1 MFLAF
6 MFIDPQPDFL
16 RLVQNDEYLPS
27 VSIWTRLG
35 GIFLIGSVGAA
46 FSLASVFEYNIIVKA
61 DATVRPTGEIR
72 LVQAAAEG
80 TVTNIKVKE
89 NQVVKKGDTIALI
102 DNSQL
107 QTKKSQLL
115 GTIEQNQLQRSQI
128 DAQLKA
134 LKNQMAAESNAMG
147 QAIASAKADLSRN
160 KRDYQDK
167 QITSQTQVQELEASV
182 ELARQQ
188 LKGYEQLGNTGAI
201 ADLEI
206 KEKEQAF
213 KAATARLE
221 SAKAGLNPSDAN
233 VAIAQERI
241 SQELTKGE
249 STIAQLN
256 KEKEELIRRQVEIQ
270 NQISSA
276 QQELKQVF
284 TELQKTVIRTSESG
298 TILKLELR
306 NTGQVVRLGD
316 AIAQIAPNNA
326 PFIIKA
332 RVPSSDI
339 SKVQVCKLA
348 QVAKCRE
355 GEVQMRLS
363 AYPYPDYGILKGAV
377 RSISADA
384 ITSQGNGN
392 IPIAPYY
399 EVTIQPEKLYLKRAD
414 KSYPIQAGM
423 EVTAEIISKKET
435 LLTFILRKARLLT
448 DV

>member
-1 MFLAF
+1 ML
-6 MFIDPQPDFL
+6 IDPQPDFL

-46 FSLASVFEYNIIVKA
+46 FSLASVFQYNIIVKA

-72 LVQAAAEG
+72 LVQAASEG
-80 TVTNIKVKE
+80 TVTSIKVKE
-89 NQVVKKGDTIALI
+89 NQVVKKGDTIAFI

-115 GTIEQNQLQRSQI
+115 GTIEQNQLQRAQI

-134 LKNQMAAESNAMG
+134 LENQMAAESNAMR

-160 KRDYQDK
+160 QRDYQDR
-167 QITSQTQVQELEASV
+167 QITSKADVAEIEASV
-182 ELARQQ
+182 ELAKEE
-188 LKGYEQLGNTGAI
+188 LKRYQNVGEGGI
-201 ADLEI
+201 AVLDI

-221 SAKAGLNPSDAN
+221 RAKAALNPSDAN

-284 TELQKTVIRTSESG
+284 MELQKTVIRTSEGG

-306 NTGQVVRLGD
+306 NAGQVVRVGD

-326 PFIIKA
+326 PFVIKA
-332 RVPSSDI
+332 RVASSDI
-339 SKVQVCKLA
+339 SKVQVCKVA
-348 QVAKCRE
+348 QVAKCPE
-355 GEVQMRLS
+355 GQVQMRLS

-377 RSISADA
+377 RGISADA
-384 ITSQGNGN
+384 IISQGNGN
-392 IPIAPYY
+392 IPIVPYY
-399 EVTIQPEKLYLKRAD
+399 EVTIEPEKLYLKRSD
-414 KSYPIQAGM
+414 KSYPIKAGM

>member
-1 MFLAF
+1 ML
-6 MFIDPQPDFL
+6 IDPQPDFL

-46 FSLASVFEYNIIVKA
+46 FSLASVFQYNVIVKA

-80 TVTNIKVKE
+80 TVTSIKVKE

-107 QTKKSQLL
+107 QTKKSQIL

-134 LKNQMAAESNAMG
+134 LKNQMTAESNAIG
-147 QAIASAKADLSRN
+147 QAMTSAKADLSRN
-160 KRDYQDK
+160 KRDYQDR
-167 QITSQTQVQELEASV
+167 QITSLAQVQEIEAGV
-182 ELARQQ
+182 ELAREE
-188 LKGYEQLGNTGAI
+188 LKRYQQLGNTGAI
-201 ADLEI
+201 AALQI

-213 KAATARLE
+213 KAATARLDN
-221 SAKAGLNPSDAN
+221 AKAALNPSDAN

-284 TELQKTVIRTSESG
+284 MELQKTVIRTSEAG
-298 TILKLELR
+298 TILQLVLR
-306 NTGQVVRLGD
+306 NTGQVVRVGD
-316 AIAQIAPNNA
+316 AIAQIAPSAA
-326 PFIIKA
+326 PVVIKA
-332 RVPSSDI
+332 RVSSSDI
-339 SKVQVCKLA
+339 SKVQVCKVA
-348 QVAKCRE
+348 QVAKCLE
-355 GEVQMRLS
+355 GQVQMRVS

-377 RSISADA
+377 RGISADA

-392 IPIAPYY
+392 IPTAPSY
-399 EVTIQPEKLYLKRAD
+399 EVTIEPDKLYLKKGN
-414 KSYPIQAGM
+414 KSYSIKAGM

>member
-1 MFLAF
+1 ML
-6 MFIDPQPDFL
+6 IDPQPDFL

-46 FSLASVFEYNIIVKA
+46 FSLASVFQYNIIVKA

-72 LVQAAAEG
+72 LVQAASEG
-80 TVTNIKVKE
+80 TVTSIKVKE

-115 GTIEQNQLQRSQI
+115 GTIEQNQLQRAQI

-134 LKNQMAAESNAMG
+134 LENQMAAESNAMR
-147 QAIASAKADLSRN
+147 QAITSAKADLSRN
-160 KRDYQDK
+160 KRDYQDR
-167 QITSQTQVQELEASV
+167 QITSLAQVKELEAGV

-213 KAATARLE
+213 KAATARLDN
-221 SAKAGLNPSDAN
+221 AKAALNPSNAN

-284 TELQKTVIRTSESG
+284 MELQKTVIRTSEGG
-298 TILKLELR
+298 TILQLVLR
-306 NTGQVVRLGD
+306 NTGQVVRVGD
-316 AIAQIAPNNA
+316 AITQIAPNAA
-326 PFIIKA
+326 PFVIKA
-332 RVPSSDI
+332 RVASSDI
-339 SKVQVCKLA
+339 SKVQVCKVA
-348 QVAKCRE
+348 QVAKCSQ
-355 GEVQMRLS
+355 GQVQMRVS

-399 EVTIQPEKLYLKRAD
+399 EVTIEPEKLYLKRSD
-414 KSYPIQAGM
+414 KSYPIKAGM

>member
-1 MFLAF
+1 ML
-6 MFIDPQPDFL
+6 IDPQPDFL

-46 FSLASVFEYNIIVKA
+46 FSLASVFQYNVIVKA

-80 TVTNIKVKE
+80 TVTSIKVKE

-115 GTIEQNQLQRSQI
+115 GTIEQNQLQRAQI

-134 LKNQMAAESNAMG
+134 LENQMAAESNAMR
-147 QAIASAKADLSRN
+147 QAITSAKADLSRN

-167 QITSQTQVQELEASV
+167 QITSLAQVQEIEAGV
-182 ELARQQ
+182 ELAREE
-188 LKGYEQLGNTGAI
+188 LKRYQQLGNTGAI
-201 ADLEI
+201 AALQI

-213 KAATARLE
+213 KAATARLDN
-221 SAKAGLNPSDAN
+221 AKAGLNPSDAN

-256 KEKEELIRRQVEIQ
+256 KEKEELIRRQVEVQ

-284 TELQKTVIRTSESG
+284 KELQKSVIRTSEGG

-306 NTGQVVRLGD
+306 NAGQVVRVGD

-326 PFIIKA
+326 PFVIKA
-332 RVPSSDI
+332 RVPSSEI
-339 SKVQVCKLA
+339 SKVQVCKVA
-348 QVAKCRE
+348 QVAKCSE

-377 RSISADA
+377 RGISADA

-399 EVTIQPEKLYLKRAD
+399 EVTIEPEKLYLKRAD

>member
-1 MFLAF
+1 ML
-6 MFIDPQPDFL
+6 IDPQPDFL
-16 RLVQNDEYLPS
+16 RLVENDEYLPP

-46 FSLASVFEYNIIVKA
+46 FGLASVIQYNIIVKA

-80 TVTNIKVKE
+80 TVINIKVKE

-107 QTKKSQLL
+107 QSKKSQIL
-115 GTIEQNQLQRSQI
+115 GNIQQNQLQRAQI

-134 LKNQMAAESNAMG
+134 LKVQMTAESNGMR
-147 QAIASAKADLSRN
+147 QAIASAKADFSRN
-160 KRDYQDK
+160 KRDYKDK
-167 QITSQTQVQELEASV
+167 QITTQTEVQELEASV
-182 ELARQQ
+182 ELAKQE
-188 LKGYEQLGNTGAI
+188 LKGYQQLGNSGAI

-206 KEKEQAF
+206 KQKEQAF

-221 SAKAGLNPSDAN
+221 NAKAGLNPSDAN

-241 SQELTKGE
+241 AQEFTKGE
-249 STIAQLN
+249 STLAQLN
-256 KEKEELIRRQVEIQ
+256 KEKEETIRRQVEIQ

-276 QQELKQVF
+276 QQELRQVF
-284 TELQKTVIRTSESG
+284 TELQKTVIRTSEAG

-306 NTGQVVRLGD
+306 NAGQVVRPGD
-316 AIAQIAPNNA
+316 VIAQIAPSNA
-326 PFIIKA
+326 PLVIKA
-332 RVPSSDI
+332 RVAAADR
-339 SKVQVCKLA
+339 SKVKVCK
-348 QVAKCRE
+348 VVKVTKCPE

-377 RSISADA
+377 RGISADA
-384 ITSQGNGN
+384 ITSQTNSN
-392 IPIAPYY
+392 VPTPPYY
-399 EVTIQPEKLYLKRAD
+399 EVTIEAERLYLKRGD

-448 DV
+448 DL

>member
-1 MFLAF
+1 

-46 FSLASVFEYNIIVKA
+46 FSLASVFQYNIIVKA

-115 GTIEQNQLQRSQI
+115 GTIKQNQLQRSQI

-134 LKNQMAAESNAMG
+134 LENQMAAESNAMG

-167 QITSQTQVQELEASV
+167 QITSKAEVEEIEASV
-182 ELARQQ
+182 ELAKEE
-188 LKGYEQLGNTGAI
+188 LKRYQKVGEGGI
-201 ADLEI
+201 AFLDI

-221 SAKAGLNPSDAN
+221 RAKAALNPSDAN

-306 NTGQVVRLGD
+306 NAGQVVRVGD

-326 PFIIKA
+326 PFLIKA
-332 RVPSSDI
+332 RVLSSDI

-392 IPIAPYY
+392 IAIAPYY
-399 EVTIQPEKLYLKRAD
+399 EVTIQPERLYLKRAD

>member
-1 MFLAF
+1 M
-6 MFIDPQPDFL
+6 
-16 RLVQNDEYLPS
+16 
-27 VSIWTRLG
+27 
-35 GIFLIGSVGAA
+35 
-46 FSLASVFEYNIIVKA
+46 
-61 DATVRPTGEIR
+61 
-72 LVQAAAEG
+72 QAASEG
-80 TVTNIKVKE
+80 TVTSIKVKE
-89 NQVVKKGDTIALI
+89 NQVVKKGDTIAFI

-115 GTIEQNQLQRSQI
+115 GTIEQNQLQRAQI

-134 LKNQMAAESNAMG
+134 LENQMAAESNAMR
-147 QAIASAKADLSRN
+147 QAITSAKADLSRN
-160 KRDYQDK
+160 KRDYQDR
-167 QITSQTQVQELEASV
+167 QITSLAQVQEIEAGV
-182 ELARQQ
+182 ELAKEE
-188 LKGYEQLGNTGAI
+188 LKRYQQLGNTGAI
-201 ADLEI
+201 AALQI

-213 KAATARLE
+213 KAATARLDN
-221 SAKAGLNPSDAN
+221 AKAALNPSNAN

-270 NQISSA
+270 NQISST

-284 TELQKTVIRTSESG
+284 MELQKTVIRTSESG
-298 TILKLELR
+298 TILQLVLR
-306 NTGQVVRLGD
+306 NTGQVVRVGD

-326 PFIIKA
+326 PFVIKA

-339 SKVQVCKLA
+339 SKVQMCKVA
-348 QVAKCRE
+348 QVAKCLE
-355 GEVQMRLS
+355 GQVQMRVS

-377 RSISADA
+377 RGISADA

-392 IPIAPYY
+392 IPTAPYY
-399 EVTIQPEKLYLKRAD
+399 EVTIQPEKLYLKKSD
-414 KSYPIQAGM
+414 KSYPLKAGM